1 MSGRDPAEIGLPSG
15 KAKERAVRTMFD
27 SIAPRYDL
35 VNRIMTFGLD
45 VIWRRRA
52 VRELALTPGSVV
64 ADCACGTGDFC
75 RAIESKGMAAV
86 GFDLSGGMLSAART
100 SAPLAQADITVLPA
114 SDCSVDGVTC
124 GYALRNVV
132 DLDAFFSECARIVRP
147 GGRIAY
153 LEVSE
158 PANRFVAMGYKLYFG
173 RIVPLIGGL
182 LSDRAAYRYLPA
194 SVAYLPPPPQLAAQ
208 IKAAGFTDVRRI
220 QLTGGLSQ
228 LITATRD
235 QGLRATDRPR

>member
-1 MSGRDPAEIGLPSG
+1 MPSREPDKRDLPTG
-15 KAKERAVRTMFD
+15 KAKERAVRSMFD

-45 VIWRRRA
+45 VLWRRRA
-52 VRELALTPGSVV
+52 VSRLDLPPGSVV

-75 RAIESKGMAAV
+75 RVIEARGMVAV
-86 GFDLSGGMLSAART
+86 GFDLSAGMLAAART
-100 SAPLAQADITVLPA
+100 DSPLAQADITVLPLTDA
-114 SDCSVDGVTC
+114 SVDGITC

-132 DLDAFFSECARIVRP
+132 DLDAFFAECARALRP
-147 GGRIAY
+147 GGRVAF

-158 PANRFVAMGYKLYFG
+158 PRNPLIRWGYNLYFG

-182 LSDRAAYRYLPA
+182 ISDRAAYRYLPD
-194 SVAYLPPPPQLAAQ
+194 SVAYLPDTPELLAR
-208 IKAAGFTDVRRI
+208 IEAAGFEDVDRI

-228 LITATRD
+228 LITATKMT
-235 QGLRATDRPR
+235 ATIR